1 MNSYKKKRALLIKN
15 IYPVVILFCALVLLG
30 IGYAQVSDV
39 NLNITGEAVAKGEE
53 GIFITGVTYDS
64 SNIANPSDS
73 TITSTYLTTMQSTI
87 NLGND
92 LNSTITYKVT
102 IRNNTDEPAI
112 YNDAIY
118 DPDLG
123 YDNNDIEYIVNGIT
137 HGDILNP
144 NENVEFAITFKYK
157 DSLSQVSNSILNS
170 YINFKFDE
178 SSYVARIGST
188 YYQTLSDAVNAVP
201 TTNVQ
206 TKVELLKDTSEKIV
220 VAANKNILFDFK
232 NNVLSSNG
240 TNNVIKNAGTITI
253 TNGTIRSTTPSN
265 GAVNNDPSGVIYM
278 SGGRIEMTANGGKQ
292 ALYNDK
298 GIVNISGTSY
308 LYSVGNIRAAVQNVA
323 GGTMSITG
331 GTIIAT
337 NFSGLVNDG
346 TMTIGTQDSDV
357 NVNSLI
363 IQGTNFG
370 IDSSTSYN
378 FYDGKIKGKNSPV
391 NDVSKIIDIE
401 TGSNIVN
408 STEAIEGDTYHTLF
422 LTTSSVHTV
431 SFNPNGGTVLEPTRN
446 IVNGDVIGTL
456 PIPTYQNH
464 SFDGWFTSIDG
475 GSEISASTIIND
487 DITFYAHWSSTI
499 VARVNG
505 TDYNSVQE
513 AFNNVPSN
521 GEETTVTILKNVEE
535 KVTVD
540 VGKNIDLDL
549 QSYTFKNYGDAAVI
563 ENKGT
568 IKIKNGNFTSNAD
581 TSLINNNNG
590 GRLIIT
596 GGRLIATGTRQAIY
610 NNAGGIVE
618 ISGDAYLSSTTTGVP
633 NANGVNLNRA
643 TVQNLKNGTISITG
657 GTIIGINQ
665 SAISNEGVMTIGIKD
680 GIISTTSPIIRGNTY
695 GIEST
700 KTLKIYDGKIMGIT
714 GAISGTVNEI
724 ETNSQLVDGTE
735 VINNNTYFTKH
746 LENN

>member
-1 MNSYKKKRALLIKN
+1 M
-15 IYPVVILFCALVLLG
+15 
-30 IGYAQVSDV
+30 
-39 NLNITGEAVAKGEE
+39 
-53 GIFITGVTYDS
+53 
-64 SNIANPSDS
+64 
-73 TITSTYLTTMQSTI
+73 
-87 NLGND
+87 
-92 LNSTITYKVT
+92 
-102 IRNNTDEPAI
+102 
-112 YNDAIY
+112 
-118 DPDLG
+118 
-123 YDNNDIEYIVNGIT
+123 
-137 HGDILNP
+137 
-144 NENVEFAITFKYK
+144 
-157 DSLSQVSNSILNS
+157 
-170 YINFKFDE
+170 
-178 SSYVARIGST
+178 
-188 YYQTLSDAVNAVP
+188 
-201 TTNVQ
+201 
-206 TKVELLKDTSEKIV
+206 
-220 VAANKNILFDFK
+220 
-232 NNVLSSNG
+232 
-240 TNNVIKNAGTITI
+240 
-253 TNGTIRSTTPSN
+253 
-265 GAVNNDPSGVIYM
+265 
-278 SGGRIEMTANGGKQ
+278 
-292 ALYNDK
+292 
-298 GIVNISGTSY
+298 
-308 LYSVGNIRAAVQNVA
+308 
-323 GGTMSITG
+323 
-331 GTIIAT
+331 
-337 NFSGLVNDG
+337 
-346 TMTIGTQDSDV
+346 
-357 NVNSLI
+357 
-363 IQGTNFG
+363 
-370 IDSSTSYN
+370 
-378 FYDGKIKGKNSPV
+378 
-391 NDVSKIIDIE
+391 SKIIDIE

-680 GIISTTSPIIRGNTY
+680 GIISATSPIIRGNTY

-735 VINNNTYFTKH
+735 VINNNTYFTKYNTTS
-746 LENN
+746 LNFKKYIGG